1 MLEDINIKL
10 VNMEEEVMSKVHVW
24 VGYTTKTK
32 LEFSNYFKIS
42 KDAVN
47 EGLGGCLFCKDIN
60 INWYD
65 DDLIG
70 VYKSDSN
77 DDLQVT
83 LDELPISPEEI
94 EKVYSVC
101 LEKNVV
107 KANALFYYADANI
120 VISNTTKKYNGLTY
134 IGCFCGIKSFNL
146 IQSNRVL

>member
-1 MLEDINIKL
+1 
-10 VNMEEEVMSKVHVW
+10 MSKVHVW

-32 LEFSNYFKIS
+32 IEFSNYFEIS
-42 KDAVN
+42 KNAIN
-47 EGLGGCLFCKDIN
+47 KELGGCLFCNDIN

-77 DDLQVT
+77 DDLRVT

-101 LEKNVV
+101 LEKNIA
-107 KANALFYYADANI
+107 KANALFYYADADI
-120 VISNTTKKYNGLTY
+120 VISNTNKKYNGLTY
-134 IGCFCGIKSFNL
+134 IGCFL
-146 IQSNRVL
+146 WD